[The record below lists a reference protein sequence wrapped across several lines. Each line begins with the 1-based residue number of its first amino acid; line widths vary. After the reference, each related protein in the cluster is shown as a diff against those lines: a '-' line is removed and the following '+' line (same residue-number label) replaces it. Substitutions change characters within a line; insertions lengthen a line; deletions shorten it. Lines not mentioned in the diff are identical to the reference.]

1 MCVRSANETP
11 TTAQLGPSRTDEQEQ
26 DWQEQ
31 TGAQGAGTQGLFLQA
46 RRRSWEEP
54 TGAP

>member
-1 MCVRSANETP
+1 MRSANETP
-11 TTAQLGPSRTDEQEQ
+11 TTAQLGPSRTDQQEQ

-31 TGAQGAGTQGLFLQA
+31 MGAQGAGTQGLFLQA
-46 RRRSWEEP
+46 GWRSWEEP

>member
-1 MCVRSANETP
+1 MRSVHEIP
-11 TTAQLGPSRTDEQEQ
+11 TTAQLGPSRTDQQEQ

-46 RRRSWEEP
+46 GWRSWEEP